1 MSLQGGVAL
10 VFGASSGIGRASAE
24 VLAERGSAVV
34 IADPNEAGG
43 NDVVEG
49 IVAAGGSAR
58 FVATDITDESSVQR
72 AVQETVRTFGKLDT
86 LVTSA
91 GASSK
96 GEDAWHRAIDI
107 FLKGPYYASRH
118 ALPELERNG
127 GGAIVHIGSI
137 ASIRGSRMGGVERTG
152 YPSAKHGLVGLTK
165 TLALG
170 YGEQNIRV
178 NVVCPG
184 YIKTA
189 LTRDLYE
196 SPDSDRIIKEEL
208 RVPLGRWGEPEDIG
222 KVVAFLASS
231 DAAYISGQVIVV
243 DGGMTA
249 R

>member
-1 MSLQGGVAL
+1 MEWRSCSVRR
-10 VFGASSGIGRASAE
+10 RASAGPARRS
-24 VLAERGSAVV
+24 LAERGSAVV
-34 IADPNEAGG
+34 VADPNEAGG

-58 FVATDITDESSVQR
+58 FVATDITDEYAVQR

-86 LVTSA
+86 LVTSV

-127 GGAIVHIGSI
+127 GGVIVHIGSI